1 MSSGIGVLYFYLFI
15 KIFLKDLLLHSFILN
30 KKKTESEVSWILYL
44 RKICT
49 ALSLFLKIIPFH
61 SSSSFISAD
70 AQDNKSAEVFFLVI
84 SQQLLSTLLTSKE
97 WLRQSLT

>member
-1 MSSGIGVLYFYLFI
+1 MSSGIVLYFYLFI
-15 KIFLKDLLLHSFILN
+15 RIFLKDLLLHSSILN
-30 KKKTESEVSWILYL
+30 KKKTESEVSWI
-44 RKICT
+44 
-49 ALSLFLKIIPFH
+49 FH